1 MLNPKLL
8 ALNTKFTLNP
18 KPLIHTLSL
27 KLQPQ
32 ILTPTRWTIA
42 LKLLW
47 KNSGQFEGK
56 FRLAHFQLRN
66 SAYRNLNCTSCFARR
81 MSLINIQ
88 TAAGAHRLQFS
99 PLLFL
104 LVYLSFGL
112 ISRLSMYWRWSS
124 TAGDQSG
131 VSVLAHYGC
140 LALTGKSS
148 N

>member
-32 ILTPTRWTIA
+32 ILTPLNYR
-42 LKLLW
+42 
-47 KNSGQFEGK
+47 FEVAAGK
-56 FRLAHFQLRN
+56 FRSIRGKIQVSSF
-66 SAYRNLNCTSCFARR
+66 STAYWNANCTSCFARR

-112 ISRLSMYWRWSS
+112 ISRLSMY
-124 TAGDQSG
+124 
-131 VSVLAHYGC
+131 
-140 LALTGKSS
+140 
-148 N
+148 